1 MDFGFILETLPT
13 LIKTLPLTLYI
24 FVVSAFFG
32 FLLAVL
38 VAAIRILKVPVL
50 HQIVALYASFMRSTP
65 GIIHIFLVYYGLP
78 VLLSNFGININN
90 MDRMIFSVI
99 ALVLYNG
106 AFVSE
111 ILRPSYLA
119 VSRQQHEAGT
129 SVGMTRWQTHRRI
142 IFPQVLP
149 IALPSL
155 SNALID
161 LLKDTSLLFLIGLVD
176 IMGQANII
184 IANTYGVYQLE
195 VYIAIAI
202 IFWLLSSV
210 LVFGLQ
216 QLENYFNR
224 YSKQEG

>member
-1 MDFGFILETLPT
+1 MDFGFILEIFPT
-13 LIKTLPLTLYI
+13 LVRALPITI
-24 FVVSAFFG
+24 FIIIISGILG
-32 FLLAVL
+32 FLLAVIVTAL
-38 VAAIRILKVPVL
+38 RLKRIPVL
-50 HQIVALYASFMRSTP
+50 HQILEAYVSFMRSTP
-65 GIIHIFLVYYGLP
+65 GIIHIFLIYYGLP
-78 VLLSNFGININN
+78 VLLQAININVT
-90 MDRMIFSVI
+90 DISRVVFSVV

-119 VSRQQHEAGT
+119 VANEQFEA
-129 SVGMTRWQTHRRI
+129 SKSIGMTKWQAHKRI

-176 IMGQANII
+176 IMGQAEII

-195 VYIAIAI
+195 VYFAVAVIYWI
-202 IFWLLSSV
+202 LSV
-210 LVFGLQ
+210 LLTSSLGVVEKKTNKYL
-216 QLENYFNR
+216 
-224 YSKQEG
+224 

>member
-1 MDFGFILETLPT
+1 MDFGFILEIFPT
-13 LIKTLPLTLYI
+13 LVRALPITI
-24 FVVSAFFG
+24 FIIIISGILG
-32 FLLAVL
+32 FLLAVIVTAL
-38 VAAIRILKVPVL
+38 RLKRIPVL
-50 HQIVALYASFMRSTP
+50 HQILEAYVSFMRSTP
-65 GIIHIFLVYYGLP
+65 GIIHIFLIYYGLP
-78 VLLSNFGININN
+78 VLLQAININVTN
-90 MDRMIFSVI
+90 ISRVVFSVV

-119 VSRQQHEAGT
+119 VANEQFDASK
-129 SVGMTRWQTHRRI
+129 SIGMTRWQAHKRI

-176 IMGQANII
+176 IMGQAEII

-195 VYIAIAI
+195 VYFAVAVIYWI
-202 IFWLLSSV
+202 LSV
-210 LVFGLQ
+210 LLTSSLGVVEKKTNKYL
-216 QLENYFNR
+216 
-224 YSKQEG
+224 

>member
-1 MDFGFILETLPT
+1 MYFGFILETIPT

-24 FVVSAFFG
+24 FVVSAFLG
-32 FLLAVL
+32 FLLAIL
-38 VAAIRILKVPVL
+38 VTAIRILKVPVL
-50 HQIVALYASFMRSTP
+50 HQFVTLYASFMRSTP

-78 VLLSNFGININN
+78 VLLSNFGININD
-90 MDRMIFSVI
+90 MDRMVFSVI

-184 IANTYGVYQLE
+184 IANSYGVYQLE

-202 IFWLLSSV
+202 IFWLLSSI

-224 YSKQEG
+224 YNKQEG